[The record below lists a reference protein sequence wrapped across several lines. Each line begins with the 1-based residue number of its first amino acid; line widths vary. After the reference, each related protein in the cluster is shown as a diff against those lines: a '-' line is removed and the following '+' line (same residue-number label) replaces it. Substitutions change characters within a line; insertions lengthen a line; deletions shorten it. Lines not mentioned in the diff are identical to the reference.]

1 MKTFR
6 VRYFYTHQAERFVDA
21 ESVQHVEKILGI
33 TKDNRVITDEDQWGE
48 IAEEGKCGLGHLTV
62 EQGWVQD
69 QIISIKD
76 QED

>member
-6 VRYFYTHQAERFVDA
+6 VRYFETRQAERFVDA
-21 ESVQHVEKILGI
+21 ESVEHVEKILGI

-48 IAEEGKCGLGHLTV
+48 IAEEGKCGRGNLTV

-69 QIISIKD
+69 QIIMIRD